1 VLIIAGVPIAAW
13 EATTAY
19 VDLATA
25 LYSFLTI
32 YALLNY
38 SEANDRRWAILAG
51 VAAGLAAGT
60 KMTGLGMIA
69 VAVVWILWPT
79 GKSDTRRGRVG
90 TAAIAAGLAL
100 LLALPWYIKTFI
112 YTGNPVYPFFY
123 STLGGRNWSAA
134 AAEFYRSD
142 QLKFGLGRGW
152 KELLALPWNLTF
164 RFARFVDFGARLPR
178 DFYELPVFIGNVLA
192 WLSSVGFVFLAS
204 VPIVLCGAFRRG
216 RHRPLMVASL
226 GLVLMWFAMMQNTRY
241 LIPALAV
248 LVPAIAGSAE
258 MIRGRKVMTAVAAV
272 MAIFTAGLLLSFV
285 LPALPAVVG
294 TQSRDEYL
302 EQRLDIYRASKFI
315 NESKGKA
322 ALLGETRGFY
332 IDQDYVWAD
341 PARRRKPQKVEE
353 FTRFDPESR
362 LVIVG
367 DASMAP
373 YELMATDGSI
383 HIEERS
389 LYSSIDRLRLL
400 AKTFRHAAWLNPRS
414 EMEWHY
420 VRTLQTIRMVFP
432 MFELSLDGLEKA
444 VQHLMKK

>member
-1 VLIIAGVPIAAW
+1 V
-13 EATTAY
+13 
-19 VDLATA
+19 
-25 LYSFLTI
+25 
-32 YALLNY
+32 
-38 SEANDRRWAILAG
+38 
-51 VAAGLAAGT
+51 
-60 KMTGLGMIA
+60 K
-69 VAVVWILWPT
+69 
-79 GKSDTRRGRVG
+79 
-90 TAAIAAGLAL
+90 
-100 LLALPWYIKTFI
+100 
-112 YTGNPVYPFFY
+112 
-123 STLGGRNWSAA
+123 
-134 AAEFYRSD
+134 
-142 QLKFGLGRGW
+142 
-152 KELLALPWNLTF
+152 
-164 RFARFVDFGARLPR
+164 LPR

-258 MIRGRKVMTAVAAV
+258 MIRGRKVMTAVAAI

-341 PARRRKPQKVEE
+341 PDNNPAIPYGRMGG
-353 FTRFDPESR
+353 DPNK
-362 LVIVG
+362 
-367 DASMAP
+367 
-373 YELMATDGSI
+373 
-383 HIEERS
+383 
-389 LYSSIDRLRLL
+389 LL
-400 AKTFRHAAWLNPRS
+400 DWLRS
-414 EMEWHY
+414 EGINY
-420 VRTLQTIRMVFP
+420 VLVNRMNFP
-432 MFELSLDGLEKA
+432 NAASEPSRKCAALIGRAIDNGLDEAYSTDDLDPA
-444 VQHLMKK
+444 RSIVVYHVSR